1 MSLDIELLCR
11 SDNQE
16 LLAYLELPELP
27 DCLVVPGF
35 QDKPIDLVPRGK
47 DIQGLS
53 AHSEIL

>member
-16 LLAYLELPELP
+16 LLAHLELPV
-27 DCLVVPGF
+27 CLAVPGF
-35 QDKPIDLVPRGK
+35 PGKPIDLVPRGK